1 MFLKSND
8 TFKLL
13 EKENKRLKKENMQLY
28 KQVEEV
34 AKYKDDYKN
43 LIRTVKEQKDRYN
56 ALNEKLEKLI
66 EQCKNDLKKI

>member
-56 ALNEKLEKLI
+56 ELNEKLEKLI

>member
-1 MFLKSND
+1 
-8 TFKLL
+8 
-13 EKENKRLKKENMQLY
+13 MQLY

>member
-34 AKYKDDYKN
+34 AKYKDDYKE
-43 LIRTVKEQKDRYN
+43 LIRTVKEQKERYN
-56 ALNEKLEKLI
+56 MLNEKLEKLI